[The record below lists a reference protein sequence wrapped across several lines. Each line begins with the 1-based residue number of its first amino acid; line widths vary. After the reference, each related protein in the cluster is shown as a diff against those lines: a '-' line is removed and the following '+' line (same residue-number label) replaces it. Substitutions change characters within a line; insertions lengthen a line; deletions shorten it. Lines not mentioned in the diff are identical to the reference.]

1 MGKGGRP
8 LRTSV
13 VEFEE
18 HRKWKKKNVAGRGA
32 GELADVDRSHEY
44 VNVAMGGFEES

>member
-1 MGKGGRP
+1 MDRHTLIGVPTFHCP
-8 LRTSV
+8 LLP
-13 VEFEE
+13 
-18 HRKWKKKNVAGRGA
+18 KKVAGRGA